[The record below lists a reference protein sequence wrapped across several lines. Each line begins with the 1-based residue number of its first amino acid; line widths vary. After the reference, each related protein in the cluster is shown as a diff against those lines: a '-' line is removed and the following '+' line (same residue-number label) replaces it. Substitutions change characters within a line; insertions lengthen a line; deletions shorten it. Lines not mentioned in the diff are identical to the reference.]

1 MSFGNPATTS
11 QYVPLNNLSRLQ
23 LIFVSVEAIKKLNW
37 VLTQLDENGLKSQ
50 TVNDPSTWNETIT
63 ITLEDHDPLITSFS
77 NGNQLYD
84 RGRNQKNIDSFLN
97 LFYALKQQ
105 DSILTLDEET
115 LVKAIHSEKTFPVS
129 EIAEAKKITQFYS
142 FFSLFIPT
150 KDYFITPIL
159 ININILIFLIM
170 FFSGVNIFIPTT
182 QDIVDWGGN
191 YGPLTIENGWWR
203 LLSACFVHIGIFH
216 LLMNCYALAYVGLL
230 LESYLKKRD
239 FLLTYLFCGLT
250 ASLTSLYWNINIV
263 SAGASG
269 AIFGMYG
276 ILLVSVV
283 FNTIDKKAKSSLL
296 ITIGTLIGL
305 NIASSFKEGID
316 AAAHIGGLAS
326 GVLFGLIVALLN
338 KNRKAGISVVTATT
352 LLIAVIFFTIS
363 KNSKT
368 FIYQI
373 IEYQEGMQDFV
384 EMEKMALE
392 SFNTFYGDS
401 KENKLTSIKDR
412 GIYYWDENI
421 ILLEKL
427 DKLYLP
433 EAIHEQN
440 DNLIEYCELR
450 KEYYELG
457 YKKLNENT
465 DQYDKIMDE
474 LDNEINQIITK
485 IKSGSSK

>member
-1 MSFGNPATTS
+1 MSFGNPAS
-11 QYVPLNNLSRLQ
+11 ASHYIPLNNLSRLQ
-23 LIFVSVEAIKKLNW
+23 LVSISVEAIKKLNW
-37 VLTQLDENGLKSQ
+37 NLTQLDENGLKAQ
-50 TVNDPSTWNETIT
+50 TINDSPTWNETIT

-77 NGNQLYD
+77 NGNQVYD
-84 RGRNQKNIDSFLN
+84 RGRNQKNIDSFIN
-97 LFYALKQQ
+97 LFYEIKKEE
-105 DSILTLDEET
+105 SILALDEET
-115 LVKAIHSEKTFPVS
+115 LKEAIHSEKTISVS
-129 EIAEAKKITQFYS
+129 VLTETRKITQFYS

-159 ININILIFLIM
+159 ININIFVFLIM
-170 FFSGVNIFIPTT
+170 IFSGVNIFVPTT
-182 QDIVDWGGN
+182 QNIVDWGGN

-250 ASLTSLYWNINIV
+250 ASLTSLYWNANIV

-276 ILLVSVV
+276 ILLVSIV

-326 GVLFGLIVALLN
+326 GVLFGLILALLI

-352 LLIAVIFFTIS
+352 LMIAAVFVPLS

-368 FIYQI
+368 FIYEI

-433 EAIHEQN
+433 KAIHEQN

-474 LDNEINQIITK
+474 LDTEINQIITK
-485 IKSGSSK
+485 IKSGSTK